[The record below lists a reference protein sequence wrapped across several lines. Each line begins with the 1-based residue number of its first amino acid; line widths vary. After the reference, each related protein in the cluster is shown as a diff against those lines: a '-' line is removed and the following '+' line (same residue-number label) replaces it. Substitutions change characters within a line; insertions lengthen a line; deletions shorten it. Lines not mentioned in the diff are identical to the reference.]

1 MLQNINV
8 VLSLYSVLFSFLAKE
23 FEKQIRQNYW
33 MGNQF
38 KKFYSFEAVQLQQL

>member
-23 FEKQIRQNYW
+23 FEKQNKVKLL
-33 MGNQF
+33 N
-38 KKFYSFEAVQLQQL
+38 S